1 MRPGTKYQVLDT
13 LRLEGAI
20 YRFDI
25 DIYIETIYAV
35 AIMLDFAIL
44 GLLMEGPRHGYE
56 LKRALGELG
65 FWKVSFGSLYPAL
78 KRLEKRGAIEASAG
92 TGRRKAYTITD
103 HGRETFDSL
112 LATDPEASE
121 TDRAFQVRLAFLAH
135 LPQERR
141 VRVLQDRRRR
151 LATQLKAARETLIE
165 ARTASN
171 NPDRYRL
178 ALMEHAMQST
188 EADIAW
194 LDGLVASERRS
205 APTT

>member
-1 MRPGTKYQVLDT
+1 
-13 LRLEGAI
+13 
-20 YRFDI
+20 
-25 DIYIETIYAV
+25 
-35 AIMLDFAIL
+35 MLDFAIL

-78 KRLEKRGAIEASAG
+78 KRLEKRGAIEATAG
-92 TGRRKAYTITD
+92 TGRRKAYVITD
-103 HGRETFDSL
+103 HGRETFDAL

-121 TDRAFQVRLAFLAH
+121 TDRAFQVRLAFLTH
-135 LPQERR
+135 LPSERR
-141 VRVLQDRRRR
+141 VRILQDRRRR
-151 LATQLKAARETLIE
+151 LAAQLKTARETLIE
-165 ARTASN
+165 ARTASK

-205 APTT
+205 ASLT

>member
-1 MRPGTKYQVLDT
+1 
-13 LRLEGAI
+13 
-20 YRFDI
+20 
-25 DIYIETIYAV
+25 
-35 AIMLDFAIL
+35 MLDFAIL

-92 TGRRKAYTITD
+92 TGRRKAYAITD
-103 HGRETFDSL
+103 QGRETFDTL
-112 LATDPEASE
+112 LATDPEATE

-141 VRVLQDRRRR
+141 VRILQDRRRR

-165 ARTASN
+165 ARTASK

-178 ALMEHAMQST
+178 ALMEHAMRST

-194 LDGLVASERRS
+194 LDGLVASERQS
-205 APTT
+205 APLT

>member
-1 MRPGTKYQVLDT
+1 
-13 LRLEGAI
+13 
-20 YRFDI
+20 
-25 DIYIETIYAV
+25 
-35 AIMLDFAIL
+35 MLDFAIL

-92 TGRRKAYTITD
+92 SGRRKSYTITD
-103 HGRETFDSL
+103 QGRETFDTL

-121 TDRAFQVRLAFLAH
+121 SDRAFQVRLAFLTH

-141 VRVLQDRRRR
+141 VRVLQDRRKR
-151 LATQLKAARETLIE
+151 LTTQLKTARETLVE
-165 ARTASN
+165 ARTSSK

-178 ALMEHAMQST
+178 ALMEHSMQST
-188 EADIAW
+188 QADIAW
-194 LDGLVASERRS
+194 LDGLVASERR
-205 APTT
+205 AATTT

>member
-1 MRPGTKYQVLDT
+1 M
-13 LRLEGAI
+13 
-20 YRFDI
+20 YRIDI
-25 DIYIETIYAV
+25 DICIESIYDAV
-35 AIMLDFAIL
+35 VMLDFAIL

-92 TGRRKAYTITD
+92 TGRRKSYEITD
-103 HGRETFDSL
+103 QGREIFDTL

-121 TDRAFQVRLAFLAH
+121 TDRAFQVRLAFLTH
-135 LPQERR
+135 LPHERR
-141 VRVLQDRRRR
+141 VRVLEDRRKR
-151 LATQLKAARETLIE
+151 LSTQLKAARDTLIE
-165 ARTASN
+165 ARTAAQ

-178 ALMEHAMQST
+178 ALMEHAMRST

-194 LDGLVASERRS
+194 LDGLVAAERRPAS
-205 APTT
+205 TT